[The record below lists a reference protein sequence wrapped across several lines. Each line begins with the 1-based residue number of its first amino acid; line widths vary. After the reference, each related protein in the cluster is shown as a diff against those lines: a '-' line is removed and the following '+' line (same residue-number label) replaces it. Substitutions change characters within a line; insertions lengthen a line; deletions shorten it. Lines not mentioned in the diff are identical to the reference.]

1 MDHRQKAKPQGLRLS
16 LSLSSETLQA
26 HSQTNYALKIFAPSF
41 PAGVE
46 GIPRST
52 EVVLVAFQC
61 ESAASTAPEVSDS
74 SVLSSAQLPRP
85 EQRCFAFFL
94 FEMEPRRQARISHT
108 LETRNVHSFPV
119 PAARR
124 SLQQLP
130 NSTAD
135 ILCQDQRQ
143 CFKSRCSL
151 TSFWRASMCGFHRRT
166 SLAGAGGMGSAA
178 STHQT
183 APAGPCR
190 PPAWPQPWARGMNL
204 GRGRRGEG

>member
-1 MDHRQKAKPQGLRLS
+1 MRLS
-16 LSLSSETLQA
+16 LSLSSESPEA

-41 PAGVE
+41 PARVE
-46 GIPRST
+46 DIPRST
-52 EVVLVAFQC
+52 EVVLAAFQR

-74 SVLSSAQLPRP
+74 SVLSSPGLSSDALL
-85 EQRCFAFFL
+85 FFL

-119 PAARR
+119 PAARG

-130 NSTAD
+130 SSAAD
-135 ILCQDQRQ
+135 IPCEDQRL

-166 SLAGAGGMGSAA
+166 SQAGAGGTGSAV

-190 PPAWPQPWARGMNL
+190 PPAWPQPWARGTNL
-204 GRGRRGEG
+204 GRGRREEG